1 MKAARES
8 WGFSGYVTSDS
19 DSIADA
25 YKAHK
30 YVPTAA
36 EASCAGV
43 AKGQCDIDSGNTYFD
58 SLLEGVKA
66 GHCSQADVDR
76 AVANTLKTRFELG
89 LFDPKAT
96 QKFLN
101 SGIELIPCSR
111 RRPAGKMC
119 DGWAAPLLIYR
130 SIVRSL

>member
-8 WGFSGYVTSDS
+8 WSFSGYVTSDS

-30 YVPTAA
+30 YLPTAA

-66 GHCSQADVDR
+66 DHYFCKTIDVAMADGPFR
-76 AVANTLKTRFELG
+76 ASTLACVA
-89 LFDPKAT
+89 
-96 QKFLN
+96 
-101 SGIELIPCSR
+101 
-111 RRPAGKMC
+111 
-119 DGWAAPLLIYR
+119 
-130 SIVRSL
+130 